1 MTMKDDNEKILE
13 LIQERMAIGEERYGH
28 GIRKN
33 DDTTQW
39 GTKLDSWTE
48 MGLEEALDLTIYL
61 SAQLIRLLD
70 KEEEQKRIEKLRVEH
85 VLKLAKKIK
94 RYEIIHGTAIGD
106 ETMAHPHEC
115 MCGGEAMGCQLIEP
129 DCWTIEFHE
138 KNICEDDCYICQNP
152 DDFPLL

>member
-1 MTMKDDNEKILE
+1 MNDDNKRILD

-39 GTKLDSWTE
+39 GTKIDSWAE

-61 SAQLIRLLD
+61 SAQLIRILD
-70 KEEEQKRIEKLRVEH
+70 KEEEREKVDKMRIAH
-85 VLKLAKKIK
+85 VLKMAKKIK
-94 RYEIIHGTAIGD
+94 QYELIHAEAIRD
-106 ETMAHPHEC
+106 ETIPHPLEC
-115 MCGGEAMGCQLIEP
+115 MCGGDGMGCQLIEP
-129 DCWTIEFHE
+129 YCQTIRFHE
-138 KNICEDDCYICQNP
+138 AKVCEEDCYICDNP